1 MQLLTSNLKDKEKAG
16 EIVSQLP
23 HLANSYCSYYKPSV
37 STLKKHGILKR
48 LRNNREIVIL
58 RPDKGNGVVI
68 MNRKDYICGTN
79 NIINDRFKFKL
90 LAEDPTSL
98 REGQLQRF
106 LRKLKNEEFFNDDV
120 YKSVYPTGSRP
131 ARMHDLPKLHKMF
144 DSVPAF
150 RPILSS
156 IGTYN
161 YQIAKFLSKLLD
173 DAIPS
178 DHSTKDTFSFF
189 EELKAVS
196 VTDKYMVSYDVTSFF
211 TNIPLEE
218 TITLTIE
225 LLFEAKPDLKIRR
238 KDLQK
243 LFQFGKSQISF
254 LFNGNMYY
262 PVDGVAMDLPLA
274 PILANILM
282 GWIRNYNYGELLY
295 SKRYVNDVYLKFLK
309 LKIMLFH
316 FTTISIGN
324 TGI

>member
-1 MQLLTSNLKDKEKAG
+1 
-16 EIVSQLP
+16 
-23 HLANSYCSYYKPSV
+23 
-37 STLKKHGILKR
+37 
-48 LRNNREIVIL
+48 
-58 RPDKGNGVVI
+58 
-68 MNRKDYICGTN
+68 
-79 NIINDRFKFKL
+79 
-90 LAEDPTSL
+90 
-98 REGQLQRF
+98 
-106 LRKLKNEEFFNDDV
+106 
-120 YKSVYPTGSRP
+120 
-131 ARMHDLPKLHKMF
+131 MF

-218 TITLTIE
+218 TIALTIE

>member
-1 MQLLTSNLKDKEKAG
+1 M
-16 EIVSQLP
+16 
-23 HLANSYCSYYKPSV
+23 Y
-37 STLKKHGILKR
+37 
-48 LRNNREIVIL
+48 
-58 RPDKGNGVVI
+58 
-68 MNRKDYICGTN
+68 
-79 NIINDRFKFKL
+79 
-90 LAEDPTSL
+90 
-98 REGQLQRF
+98 
-106 LRKLKNEEFFNDDV
+106 
-120 YKSVYPTGSRP
+120 
-131 ARMHDLPKLHKMF
+131 DLPKLHKMF